1 MFRALCGPVLILLV
15 STLTV
20 AQNNPSSKSTQRVL
34 PCTLHPVNGRV
45 CLSEGA
51 LRGLLIHYVAPR
63 LPQGADENGQVV
75 LHVIIPRT
83 GGKPTKISVLAG
95 DPVLARLAVRAVQEW
110 SFMAYVYQGEDV
122 GMEGDL
128 RIRFNTAK

>member
-1 MFRALCGPVLILLV
+1 MFRALCRPVLILLA
-15 STLTV
+15 STSVV
-20 AQNNPSSKSTQRVL
+20 AQNDPSSKTTQRVL

-45 CLSEGA
+45 CLSEGV
-51 LRGLLIHYVAPR
+51 LRGFLIHHVAPR

-83 GGKPTKISVLAG
+83 GGKPTKISVLSG
-95 DPVLARLAVRAVQEW
+95 DPALAHSAVRAVREW

-128 RIRFNTAK
+128 HIRFNTAK